1 MAQQR
6 KGFKKQNKIFKSIN
20 MQFYKKWGLA
30 IATLILA
37 SGITWALKAQQKI
50 EDKKYKVEM
59 TVQEWSIKLQYLD
72 YVKQQLRVSDLPSKQ
87 VAFISDSLIS
97 PFQTQIMQQI
107 QFQLASEQR
116 RDTISQHH

>member
-1 MAQQR
+1 MT
-6 KGFKKQNKIFKSIN
+6 KKSFLYAGI
-20 MQFYKKWGLA
+20 
-30 IATLILA
+30 LIGA
-37 SGITWALKAQQKI
+37 VGITWALKAQQKV

-87 VAFISDSLIS
+87 VAFISDSLIT
-97 PFQTQIMQQI
+97 PFQSEITKQI

-116 RDTISQHH
+116 RDTSKIKKP

>member
-1 MAQQR
+1 MT
-6 KGFKKQNKIFKSIN
+6 KKSFLYAGI
-20 MQFYKKWGLA
+20 
-30 IATLILA
+30 LIGA
-37 SGITWALKAQQKI
+37 VGITWALKAQQKA

-87 VAFISDSLIS
+87 VAFISDSLIT
-97 PFQTQIMQQI
+97 PFQSQITQQI

-116 RDTISQHH
+116 RDTTTKPKKN

>member
-1 MAQQR
+1 MT
-6 KGFKKQNKIFKSIN
+6 KKSFLYAGI
-20 MQFYKKWGLA
+20 
-30 IATLILA
+30 LIGA
-37 SGITWALKAQQKI
+37 VGITWALKAQQKG

-87 VAFISDSLIS
+87 VAFISDSLIT
-97 PFQTQIMQQI
+97 PFQSEITKQI

-116 RDTISQHH
+116 RDTTSKPKKN

>member
-1 MAQQR
+1 
-6 KGFKKQNKIFKSIN
+6 

-37 SGITWALKAQQKI
+37 SGITWALKAQQKV

-59 TVQEWSIKLQYLD
+59 TVQEWATKVNYLEYIKN
-72 YVKQQLRVSDLPSKQ
+72 QLRQSDIPSKQ
-87 VAFISDSLIS
+87 VAFISDSLLT
-97 PFQTQIMQQI
+97 PFQSEITKQI

-116 RDTISQHH
+116 RDTITKPKKN

>member
-1 MAQQR
+1 MT
-6 KGFKKQNKIFKSIN
+6 KKSFLYAGI
-20 MQFYKKWGLA
+20 
-30 IATLILA
+30 LIGA
-37 SGITWALKAQQKI
+37 VGITWALKAQQKV

-72 YVKQQLRVSDLPSKQ
+72 YVKQQLRISDLPSKQ

>member
-1 MAQQR
+1 MT
-6 KGFKKQNKIFKSIN
+6 KKSFLYAGI
-20 MQFYKKWGLA
+20 
-30 IATLILA
+30 LIGA
-37 SGITWALKAQQKI
+37 VGITWALKAQQKV

-87 VAFISDSLIS
+87 VAFISDSLIT
-97 PFQTQIMQQI
+97 PFQTEITKQI

-116 RDTISQHH
+116 RDTTKPKKN